1 MQPLW
6 DDLYAAGVDILLV
19 GHDHIYERFAP
30 MKSGATLS
38 SPPVADPTFGI
49 RQFTVGTGG
58 AAFTGLGTA
67 LATSEVRNNTT
78 YGVLK
83 LTLHATTYDWAFLPI
98 AGSTFTDSGTGTVH
112 ASAQTAPRWRPPT
125 ATARPRTRP
134 SCRPPRVCLANDTD
148 ADSDPL
154 TAVLNTTVTHGT
166 LALNANG
173 GFTYTP
179 TAGYSGPDSFTYH
192 ANDGTADSNMVTV
205 SLTVTAQPR
214 RSPCRAT

>member
-1 MQPLW
+1 
-6 DDLYAAGVDILLV
+6 
-19 GHDHIYERFAP
+19 

-67 LATSEVRNNTT
+67 LATTEVRNTTT

-98 AGSTFTDSGTGTVH
+98 AGSTFTDS
-112 ASAQTAPRWRPPT
+112 ARARCMPRPTAPRSRWPT

-134 SCRPPRVCLANDTD
+134 SCRRRRASSQRHRRRQQPADGGPQHQRHPRHAGAQRQRWLHLHPDHRLQRSRQLHLPRQRRHRQLQRRDRV
-148 ADSDPL
+148 ADGQCPRHS
-154 TAVLNTTVTHGT
+154 V
-166 LALNANG
+166 
-173 GFTYTP
+173 
-179 TAGYSGPDSFTYH
+179 SG
-192 ANDGTADSNMVTV
+192 TV
-205 SLTVTAQPR
+205 SKSGGAG
-214 RSPCRAT
+214 RSPAPT